1 MSRGVTRGWHAS
13 SVSVG
18 VIGRCEARTLTA
30 SLAAPAP
37 SSFLR
42 KKLPQGTT
50 RSRSFAGARG
60 PRRGGTAATK
70 GSATSFP
77 LPIATASCN
86 KAAQATDPNKQP
98 HKNCQLD
105 INHSTRGTPCQPQ
118 SLPATGAAPA
128 ACATAPGTGDLRY
141 QRGGRRE
148 GRQNPPKMG
157 QKPSSENRNHFSRSA
172 EMPALTHY
180 SPQQQK
186 TLLRYFF
193 FY

>member
-1 MSRGVTRGWHAS
+1 MSR
-13 SVSVG
+13 
-18 VIGRCEARTLTA
+18 
-30 SLAAPAP
+30 
-37 SSFLR
+37 FLR
-42 KKLPQGTT
+42 FC
-50 RSRSFAGARG
+50 RSHWALRSKDINCLARG
-60 PRRGGTAATK
+60 SSPQQLPKEEITAGHNPQQELRRCPWTETRWDRCHQRV
-70 GSATSFP
+70 SHVLP

-86 KAAQATDPNKQP
+86 TAAQATDPNKQP

-141 QRGGRRE
+141 QQGGRRE

-193 FY
+193 FINCHKMM